1 MDYGLKDKRVLVTGS
16 AGGMGKSLA
25 KVFDDE
31 GAYVILHGREAERD
45 LLEAALAEM
54 SRGEYVMADFADEA
68 SVERLWE
75 QVGSVDIL
83 VNNAG
88 IWPTAY
94 VKDMS
99 ADAFRRTMEIN
110 MIAPFILSRN
120 FLNERLASGKK
131 GKIVNLVSQ
140 AAFHGST
147 SGHAHYAASKA
158 AMVAFTVSMAR
169 EAAPYGINVNAVA
182 PGMMRTPMNAAAL
195 AEREE
200 EYLQRI
206 PLRRI
211 ADPVEVAYAVAFLAG
226 NKSDY
231 ITGAT
236 IDATGGML
244 MR

>member
-45 LLEAALAEM
+45 LLEEALGEM
-54 SRGEYVMADFADEA
+54 SRGEYVMADFSDEA

-120 FLNERLASGKK
+120 FLNERLANGKK

-169 EAAPYGINVNAVA
+169 EAAPHGINVNAVA

>member
-16 AGGMGKSLA
+16 AGGMGKALA

-31 GAYVILHGREAERD
+31 GAYVILHGREAEEEQ
-45 LLEAALAEM
+45 LKQVLSEM

-75 QVGSVDIL
+75 QVGSVDVL

-94 VKDMS
+94 VKDMTA
-99 ADAFRRTMEIN
+99 ADFRRTMEIN

-158 AMVAFTVSMAR
+158 AMVAFTVSLAR

-182 PGMMRTPMNAAAL
+182 PGMMRTPMNEKAL

-211 ADPVEVAYAVAFLAG
+211 ADPVEVAYAAAYLAG

>member
-16 AGGMGKSLA
+16 AGGMGKALA

-31 GAYVILHGREAERD
+31 GAYVILHGREAEEE
-45 LLEAALAEM
+45 LLKQVLSEM

-75 QVGSVDIL
+75 QVGSVDVL

-94 VKDMS
+94 VKDMTA
-99 ADAFRRTMEIN
+99 ADFRRTMEIN

-158 AMVAFTVSMAR
+158 AMVAFTVSLAR

-182 PGMMRTPMNAAAL
+182 PGMMRTPMNEKAL

-211 ADPVEVAYAVAFLAG
+211 ADPVEVAYAAAYLAG